1 MMLQSSSYP
10 QGATSSSSHPRGRP
24 AHLSVSLRHEG
35 PAPGN
40 ARAGVSQVQQAV
52 KDKHEPSKA
61 DLAMQSSD
69 DSNDS
74 EESPAPNLQRWFDHS
89 NRCPEAGF
97 HQTLEDSK
105 LLLCVAGDPSH

>member
-10 QGATSSSSHPRGRP
+10 RSATSSSSHPRGPP
-24 AHLSVSLRHEG
+24 AHLSGSLRHEG
-35 PAPGN
+35 SAAGY
-40 ARAGVSQVQQAV
+40 ATAGVSQVQQAV

-61 DLAMQSSD
+61 DLVMQSPD

-74 EESPAPNLQRWFDHS
+74 EESTAPNLQRWFDRS